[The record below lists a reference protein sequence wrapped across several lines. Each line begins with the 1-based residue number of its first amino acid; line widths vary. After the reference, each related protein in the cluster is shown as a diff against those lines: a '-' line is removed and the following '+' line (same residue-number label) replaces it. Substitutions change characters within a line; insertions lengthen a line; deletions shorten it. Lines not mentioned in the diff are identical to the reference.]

1 MDNGCRYYKDCFTC
15 PFPEC
20 KFVGDADRAVAT
32 PELTEEQKQIE
43 AEIKERKR
51 QKALAYQRE
60 YQKKYYAEHKAERQE
75 YQRKYVDANRQKIY
89 ALNNAWRKANRRKKA
104 VLNG

>member
-20 KFVGDADRAVAT
+20 KFVGAVDEIKEQK
-32 PELTEEQKQIE
+32 ELTEEQKQIE

-75 YQRKYVDANRQKIY
+75 YQRRYVDANREKIY
-89 ALNNAWRKANRRKKA
+89 ALNNAWRREHRKKVA
-104 VLNG
+104 ANE

>member
-20 KFVGDADRAVAT
+20 KFVNDTDKAKEPLV
-32 PELTEEQKQIE
+32 LTEEQKQIE

-75 YQRKYVDANRQKIY
+75 YQRKYVDANREKIY
-89 ALNNAWRKANRRKKA
+89 ALNNAWRREHRKKVA
-104 VLNG
+104 ANE